1 MMELDLN
8 TASTLDIIN
17 HPDRDL
23 RRLCA
28 MVSWVLLVQGTRN

>member
-8 TASTLDIIN
+8 TASTLDIN

-28 MVSWVLLVQGTRN
+28 MVSWVLLVQDTPD